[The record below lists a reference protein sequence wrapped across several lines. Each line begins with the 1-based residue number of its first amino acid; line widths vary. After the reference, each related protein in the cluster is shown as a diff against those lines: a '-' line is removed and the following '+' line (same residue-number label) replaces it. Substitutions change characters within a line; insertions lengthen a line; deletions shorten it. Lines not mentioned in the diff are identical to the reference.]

1 MVKIKSSNAFKKYL
15 EEEETTKLFFRI
27 NEFDGPLDLLLLL
40 IKEKKMDILDI
51 NLSEIADQYIGILMQ
66 DVNINLDEASE
77 YFLIASKLLAI
88 KTRQIVDLQ
97 NREELIIDSD
107 EENLIETLLKY
118 EQVKKAS
125 QEIAKIFDEVKIMDK
140 IDDDL
145 EQFLKQ
151 HKNLENVVYKNKQ
164 EELAREL
171 EKIILQGKKINEP
184 IPTIRRRKIS
194 IEEVM
199 KGILDEVQVKKSV
212 SFKKL
217 IKGKDNF
224 LIAYLFL
231 AILELTSKKKVITI
245 EKKKDIIIKRHE

>member
-15 EEEETTKLFFRI
+15 EEEETTKLFFKI

-151 HKNLENVVYKNKQ
+151 HKNLENVIYKNKQ

>member
-15 EEEETTKLFFRI
+15 EEEETTKLFFKI

-151 HKNLENVVYKNKQ
+151 HKNLENVIYKNKQ

-171 EKIILQGKKINEP
+171 EKIILQGKKTNEP